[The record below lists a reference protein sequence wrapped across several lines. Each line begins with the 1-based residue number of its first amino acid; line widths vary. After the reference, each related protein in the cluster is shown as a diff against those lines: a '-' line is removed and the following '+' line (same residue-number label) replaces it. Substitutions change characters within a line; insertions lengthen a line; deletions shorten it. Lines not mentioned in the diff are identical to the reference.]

1 MESKHRFPYE
11 WRMADGYPAKGIEA
25 HNSTAFGTFICGG
38 GSSMGYKL
46 AGYHHLGGV
55 EIDPNIAAIYR
66 ENHNPEYLFVE
77 DLRRFNERT
86 DLPKELYALDLLDGS
101 PPCSTF
107 SMAGGRE
114 GTWGKQKKFAEG
126 QALQTLDDLVFVY
139 CDTILK
145 LQPKCFLL
153 ENVKGLTAGNAK
165 SYVKRVFKKLADGGY
180 DCQLFVCN
188 AATMGVPQ
196 KRERAFVIGHKKEYV
211 LPKLVLKFDEKPI
224 YFREVID
231 KSDCKNNL
239 TEGEQMH
246 FDNRRASDRTM
257 ANTRARVDGKNS
269 GFTRSWVHSDAV
281 CPTLTTTSM
290 LLFDFPRKMNEKE
303 IKLCSTFPLDYK
315 APSREK
321 QLWMCGMSVPP
332 VMTANI
338 AYEIWRQWIR
348 KIREGGNDGRGE
360 N

>member
-11 WRMADGYPAKGIEA
+11 WRIADGYPANGIEA
-25 HNSTAFGTFICGG
+25 HNSTVFGTFICGG

-46 AGYHHLGGV
+46 AGYHHIGGV
-55 EIDPNIAAIYR
+55 EIDPKIAAIYR
-66 ENHNPEYLFVE
+66 ENHNPEHLYVE
-77 DLRRFNERT
+77 DLRLFNNRT
-86 DLPKELYALDLLDGS
+86 DLPPELFKLDLLDGS

-107 SMAGGRE
+107 SMAGSRE
-114 GTWGKQKKFAEG
+114 GAWGKKKQFAEG

-145 LQPKCFLL
+145 LMPKCFLL

-165 SYVKRVFKKLADGGY
+165 SYVKRVFDKLRLGGY
-180 DCQLFVCN
+180 ECQLFVCN

-196 KRERAFVIGHKKEYV
+196 KRERAFIIGHRKEYV

-231 KSDCKNNL
+231 KSDVKCDL
-239 TEGEQMH
+239 TNREKELW
-246 FDNRRASDRTM
+246 DRKKECDTSLSDTNRREF
-257 ANTRARVDGKNS
+257 GKS
-269 GFTRSWVHSDAV
+269 SRFTCKWLHSDSP
-281 CPTLTTTSM
+281 CNTLTTSDNI
-290 LLFDFPRKMNEKE
+290 LYDFPRKMNGVE
-303 IKLCSTFPLDYK
+303 IKRCGSFPQDYK
-315 APSREK
+315 FPSREK
-321 QLWMCGMSVPP
+321 LLWMCGMSVPP

-348 KIREGGNDGRGE
+348 KINEGGNNGRE
-360 N
+360 E